1 VLDKPSGETLILAVA
16 RLLRDEVLPS
26 VDGALSFKVRV
37 AANVLDLVQR
47 ELASGAVADAGER
60 SRLQGLLG
68 RDDET
73 GVLNRLLC
81 DRIRSGEMSLAT
93 PGLSEHLW
101 ATTLAKMA
109 IEQPGYASYRRIVSR
124 ERQEPS

>member
-1 VLDKPSGETLILAVA
+1 MLVRAVA

-47 ELASGAVADAGER
+47 ELASGAVADAAER

-81 DRIRSGEMSLAT
+81 DRIRNGEMSLAT

-124 ERQEPS
+124 ERQESP